1 MIGMSSIFPE
11 AFGNRKAVVGIRC
24 LLIALAVTM
33 LGKATGM
40 AGPRAPE
47 SEPAAQVS
55 KGSRGGIDE
64 LHLFTVPVALNLDRE
79 PGADGFEIK
88 VYASAA
94 ERAKGVP
101 ISKGTL
107 EVVMYDGVVNASDLA
122 AAKALHTWTYTAAQL
137 KPFASTASL
146 GVGYRMAIRW
156 GKDSPKRSS
165 ITIVVRHLLPNRET
179 ISSSPSVIAVEAR

>member
-1 MIGMSSIFPE
+1 MFTLG
-11 AFGNRKAVVGIRC
+11 VLC
-24 LLIALAVTM
+24 LGAEFCA
-33 LGKATGM
+33 
-40 AGPRAPE
+40 AGPRPLEGETA
-47 SEPAAQVS
+47 SATS

-101 ISKGTL
+101 ISKGSL
-107 EVVMYDGVVNASDLA
+107 EVVMFDGVVTAGAVD
-122 AAKALHTWTYTAAQL
+122 AAKPLHTWTYTASEL
-137 KPFASTASL
+137 KAFASNSSL

-156 GKDSPKRSS
+156 GKDAPKGSS
-165 ITIVVRHLLPNRET
+165 ITVMVRHLLPKRDPIYST
-179 ISSSPSVIAVEAR
+179 PSVIAVEAR